1 MPGAVPSPP
10 AWSLLMIAASLALL
24 PASSTADASR
34 ASIDSLNSLGRGYLF
49 AKVEH
54 SVKLYESVAEDARKL
69 RYPLGEARALQNL
82 GIALYLAGDYERGVA
97 ASLEAIRLFEELHMD
112 HELAMSYGELGYQM
126 KRRDLPRG
134 LSFMQQGMGIAESSR
149 DTLALCTLY
158 DNYGVL
164 QEMDER
170 PDNAIEYYRRA
181 LDLKL
186 ASNDSLG
193 IPFSLNH
200 LAGIDAQQ
208 GRFEEAEALLRR
220 SDMVRRAIHDKHG
233 LLENSLQW
241 AELKFLQGDLDTA
254 AENVERALEDPGIHE
269 EIYMLSYCYQQLA
282 TIYESKHDYER
293 AYRNHLQYIAYRDSL
308 SNVESNARM
317 AKLELEYET
326 ERKDRLLAE
335 SRLAVAARSRQIVF
349 LTGVLVLVLVV
360 TLAIMRAQQ
369 LKRRQLKQEM
379 EWRGRL
385 RRSEYERKLADE
397 KVRISRELHDNIGSR
412 LTFITSSI
420 DNLSRQSGGNQLRG
434 GLDSLADFG
443 RRTLTEL
450 RQTVWAMKSEDEGF
464 RALQQKLQDLK
475 RLCSGSGRSLE
486 LTTTRDADSA
496 FSLSSSRM
504 LNVFRIAQEAVQNAV
519 KHTREGTIELE
530 LTQDSLGLVLTVR
543 DHGPGFDPEEVRHSG
558 GIIHMRERCKES
570 GGSFRLAS
578 GPNGTTILCRF
589 PPE

>member
-1 MPGAVPSPP
+1 MPPAVPTPPTWSP
-10 AWSLLMIAASLALL
+10 LLIAAYLILL
-24 PASSTADASR
+24 PACSAARTSR
-34 ASIDSLNSLGRGYLF
+34 AGVDSLNSLGRGYLF
-49 AKVEH
+49 ANVER
-54 SVKLYESVAEDARKL
+54 SVELYDSVAEDSRKL

-97 ASLEAIRLFEELHMD
+97 VSLEAIRLFEGLHMD

-134 LSFMQQGMGIAESSR
+134 LDFMQQGIGIAESSR

-170 PDNAIEYYRRA
+170 PDSAIKYYRRA

-220 SDMVRRAIHDKHG
+220 SDSVRRAIQDKHG

-254 AENVERALEDPGIHE
+254 AERVERALADPDIHE
-269 EIYMLSYCYQQLA
+269 QTYMLSYCYEQLA
-282 TIYESKHDYER
+282 SIYEAKHDYER
-293 AYRNHLQYIAYRDSL
+293 AYHNHLQYIANRDSL

-349 LTGVLVLVLVV
+349 LTGVLVVLLLV
-360 TLAIMRAQQ
+360 TLAIMRSQQ

-379 EWRGRL
+379 EWRSRL
-385 RRSEYERKLADE
+385 RRSEYERRLADE
-397 KVRISRELHDNIGSR
+397 KVRISRELHDNIGSQ

-420 DNLSRQSGGNQLRG
+420 DNLSRQSGASQLRG
-434 GLDSLADFG
+434 GLDSLAEFG
-443 RRTLTEL
+443 RRTLKEL
-450 RQTVWAMKSEDEGF
+450 RQTVWAMKSEGEGF
-464 RALQQKLQDLK
+464 HALQQKLQDLK

-486 LTTTRDADSA
+486 LTTTHDADSA

-504 LNVFRIAQEAVQNAV
+504 LNIFRIAQEAVQNAV
-519 KHTREGTIELE
+519 KHTREGTIELK
-530 LTQDSLGLVLTVR
+530 LNQDSSGLVLSVR
-543 DHGPGFDPEEVRHSG
+543 DHGPGFDPKEMRHSG
-558 GIIHMRERCKES
+558 GILHMRERCEES
-570 GGSFRLAS
+570 GGSFTLAS
-578 GPNGTTILCRF
+578 GPEGTTILCRF